1 MLYNIQSNA
10 MYTTVVVD
18 ILQLMPL
25 MNRMEGGLMALLF
38 LFLPERYLF
47 QNEVAAYATGIEGVV
62 YMGP

>member
-1 MLYNIQSNA
+1 
-10 MYTTVVVD
+10 
-18 ILQLMPL
+18 
-25 MNRMEGGLMALLF
+25 MEGGLMALLF